1 VDHPSPDPFNPYLDE
16 VFTMAIF
23 GLILLIVGVVLW
35 FVRGQ
40 QAHRSRHLKLAQNT
54 PIAQLKSL
62 AAAVAQEIGGGDWR
76 DYVSVCGTLSTPN
89 PITSPMKGVPCVG
102 YSNSVV
108 REYEETV
115 EEEDSQGNRTTRTQ
129 RGSET
134 ISSESRSVPFEVLDA
149 QGDQVTVHPDG
160 ADLDTVE
167 VLNEFK
173 PGQPAAGSVAFGGF
187 SVNFGSSGYG
197 NDYGFGRR
205 RTLGYRYRESV
216 MPLGRSVTVV
226 GMASDRTGQ
235 ITIEKPN
242 DNRPFIISTK
252 SQETLA
258 KDATRGANIATG
270 AMMGCWGLGAIL
282 LVIGLLS

>member
-1 VDHPSPDPFNPYLDE
+1 
-16 VFTMAIF
+16 MAIF
-23 GLILLIVGVVLW
+23 GLILLVVGGVLW

-54 PIAQLKSL
+54 PIPQLKGL

-76 DYVSVCGTLSTPN
+76 DYVSVYGTVSTSSPL
-89 PITSPMKGVPCVG
+89 TSPMKGVPCIS

-115 EEEDSQGNRTTRTQ
+115 EEKDSQGNRTTRTQ

-134 ISSESRSVPFEVLDA
+134 ISSEHQAVPFEVVDA
-149 QGDQVTVHPDG
+149 QGDSVTVHPDG
-160 ADLDTVE
+160 ADLETVE
-167 VLNEFK
+167 VLNEFR
-173 PGQPAAGSVAFGGF
+173 PGQPAPGSTPFGGF
-187 SVNFGSSGYG
+187 SVNFGSNYG
-197 NDYGFGRR
+197 PDYGTGRR

-235 ITIEKPN
+235 LTIEKPN

-258 KDATRGANIATG
+258 KDATQGAQIALW
-270 AMMGCWGLGAIL
+270 AMVGCLGLGLL
-282 LVIGLLS
+282 LVMIGLVA

>member
-1 VDHPSPDPFNPYLDE
+1 
-16 VFTMAIF
+16 MAFF
-23 GLILLIVGVVLW
+23 GLILLVVGGVLW

-40 QAHRSRHLKLAQNT
+40 QANRSRHLKLAQNT

-62 AAAVAQEIGGGDWR
+62 AAAVAQEIGSGDWR
-76 DYVSVCGTLSTPN
+76 DYVSVCGTISAQTPL
-89 PITSPMKGVPCVG
+89 TSPMKGVPCIG
-102 YSNSVV
+102 YRNSVV

-115 EEEDSQGNRTTRTQ
+115 QEEDSQGNRTTRTQ

-134 ISSESRSVPFEVLDA
+134 ISSENQSVPFEVVDA
-149 QGDQVTVHPDG
+149 QGDPVTVHPDG

-173 PGQPAAGSVAFGGF
+173 PGQPAPGSVAFGGF
-187 SVNFGSSGYG
+187 SVNFGS
-197 NDYGFGRR
+197 NLDYGSGRR

-216 MPLGRSVTVV
+216 MPLGRLVTVV
-226 GMASDRTGQ
+226 GMAGDRTGE
-235 ITIEKPN
+235 IIIEKPG

-258 KDATRGANIATG
+258 KDATQGANIATG
-270 AMMGCWGLGAIL
+270 AMVGCWVLGAIL